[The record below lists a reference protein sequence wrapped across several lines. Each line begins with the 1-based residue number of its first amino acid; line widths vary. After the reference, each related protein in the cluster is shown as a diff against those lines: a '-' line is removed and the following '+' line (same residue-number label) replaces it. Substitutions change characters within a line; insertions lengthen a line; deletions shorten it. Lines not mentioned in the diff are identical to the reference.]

1 MLLNK
6 DKNLNINS
14 NWISSPTPGED
25 TLCGDMT
32 PPVDNNFIN
41 EIDKDFDYNRQS
53 EEEEK
58 FLKYY

>member
-1 MLLNK
+1 
-6 DKNLNINS
+6 
-14 NWISSPTPGED
+14 
-25 TLCGDMT
+25 MT